1 MTTTTLVL
9 LVVSCCFLWLS
20 LSSPSQ
26 VEAAAK
32 VANSQITVMGMVY
45 CDICSNNSFSRH
57 SFFMPGVEV
66 KIDCTFKA
74 MATRTAELVSV
85 SVNRTTN
92 RYGVYRLEIPSV
104 DGIECA
110 AEKAVGNSCR
120 ASLIGSSSSSCNVPG
135 STRTT
140 TDEITIK
147 SKQANMCIYS
157 LTALNFRPSKR
168 NIALCGN

>member
-1 MTTTTLVL
+1 MTTTLVL

-32 VANSQITVMGMVY
+32 WLIPDPVMGMVY

-57 SFFMPGVEV
+57 SYFMPGVGI

-168 NIALCGN
+168 NVALCGN

>member
-1 MTTTTLVL
+1 MGTTLVL
-9 LVVSCCFLWLS
+9 LMISCCFLWLS

-32 VANSQITVMGMVY
+32 EANSHITVMGMVY

-57 SFFMPGVEV
+57 SYFMPGVEV
-66 KIDCTFKA
+66 RIDCTFKA
-74 MATRTAELVSV
+74 MSTRTAELVSV

-110 AEKAVGNSCR
+110 VEKAVGNSCR
-120 ASLIGSSSSSCNVPG
+120 ASLIGSSSSSCNIPG

-140 TDEITIK
+140 TDEVTIR
-147 SKQANMCIYS
+147 SKKANMCIYS

-168 NIALCGN
+168 NVALCGN